1 MLPVKTYGH
10 SPLKNVYFFDVFF
23 YLYSILIIDRQEA
36 EYMNYKRNLFT
47 VIVVGFVV
55 GLGTNV
61 SYADSTSQV
70 NSKLVSFGS
79 VTFFL

>member
-1 MLPVKTYGH
+1 
-10 SPLKNVYFFDVFF
+10 
-23 YLYSILIIDRQEA
+23 
-36 EYMNYKRNLFT
+36 MNYKRNLFT